1 MSSFSVDIGVLDV
14 CELRDIELLDG
25 DRAPEGRSCGLIG
38 TGGARFL
45 PLPSTR
51 PPPRLLLAAILLK
64 PPRCCTSRAK
74 TNNPLDG
81 PDGTATVRTL
91 PFRVGGGV

>member
-25 DRAPEGRSCGLIG
+25 DKAPEGRNCGLMG

-45 PLPSTR
+45 PLPSTL
-51 PPPRLLLAAILLK
+51 PPPRLLLAAMLLT

-74 TNNPLDG
+74 ANYPFDG
-81 PDGTATVRTL
+81 SERTAIVDTL
-91 PFRVGGGV
+91 PFGVEGGV